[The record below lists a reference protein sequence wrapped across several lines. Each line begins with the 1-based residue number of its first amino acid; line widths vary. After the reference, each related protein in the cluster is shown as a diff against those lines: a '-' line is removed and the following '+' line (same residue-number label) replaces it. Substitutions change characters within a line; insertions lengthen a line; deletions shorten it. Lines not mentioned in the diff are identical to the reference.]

1 MYQDLHAF
9 TVAFWIRTADETNAG
24 TPLSYSVKLG
34 NYLQENALVLKDYG
48 NLGVQINNQTGITGG
63 ELNDGK
69 WHHVAITWR
78 STDGIWVFYR
88 DGKEASRAEDPIAKG
103 LDLTDI
109 FSTVNSVFFAVG
121 FTCTRNGIQQ
131 KQKIENG
138 LSFEHGSYWND
149 RLDHSRIRQTFEFGK
164 SISTIRNKHPKIHRI
179 VKFGCKIL

>member
-1 MYQDLHAF
+1 MRTQVFIKWGLLANRQDVTNVNSKKCFCFLEYDSDYDLTFTTSEIKTFSRRSLYQDLHAF

-109 FSTVNSVFFAVG
+109 FLTVNSVFFAVG
-121 FTCTRNGIQQ
+121 ITCTRNRF
-131 KQKIENG
+131 N
-138 LSFEHGSYWND
+138 
-149 RLDHSRIRQTFEFGK
+149 
-164 SISTIRNKHPKIHRI
+164 RNKK
-179 VKFGCKIL
+179 